1 MPATLALLLQVLF
14 ILIHKLTSVKEFM
27 EDLVMVLTFR
37 LVF

>member
-1 MPATLALLLQVLF
+1 MSGTLALLLQVFF